1 MLPSPDKVLRSLIIR
16 SDLLFSEGWITL
28 KETLYGFVLALVV
41 GLPLA
46 VAIANSRPLNLMFYP
61 LLIALQSVPK
71 VALAPMILVWLG
83 TGLESKLAIVWL
95 VAFFPIIVDTAAGL
109 RATPKELLELAHS
122 LSASPLQIFLKVQLP
137 AALPFVVT
145 GAKVAITLAVI
156 GAVIGEFVGSSEGLG
171 FLLLSATSQLD
182 TPLAFAALF
191 ALSLL
196 GIFVYAL
203 VGAGERM
210 MAPWLPP
217 APAAALKDETAN
229 GCMGSNG
236 KKRTTTAALQ
246 RRLDLLHH
254 APTPCATRTRSGRR
268 RSSTAPWSPRPMRR
282 SRRRSSRSISCPASI
297 STRRAISGLLQ
308 VGRTPVHQALQRLEL
323 EGLVEIMP
331 RKGVIVLPDSISEI
345 IKILELARGGRSRAR
360 QGRGRTRVRR
370 RRQGA
375 AGARQRHQAHQERSR
390 HRRFHRLR
398 PCVPSQARGARGKFR
413 C

>member
-1 MLPSPDKVLRSLIIR
+1 MSARFVQQILYPLAGVVVIIAVWVLACWLGNIPTVVLPSPDKVLRAMIVR
-16 SDLLFSEGWITL
+16 GDLLISEGWITL
-28 KETLYGFVLALVV
+28 KETLYGFLLALVV

-46 VAIANSRPLNLMFYP
+46 VAVANSRALNLMFYP

-122 LSASPLQIFLKVQLP
+122 LNASPMQVFLKVQLP

-191 ALSLL
+191 ALSVL

-203 VGAGERM
+203 VGLGERM
-210 MAPWLPP
+210 MSSWLPP
-217 APAAALKDETAN
+217 A
-229 GCMGSNG
+229 
-236 KKRTTTAALQ
+236 
-246 RRLDLLHH
+246 
-254 APTPCATRTRSGRR
+254 
-268 RSSTAPWSPRPMRR
+268 
-282 SRRRSSRSISCPASI
+282 
-297 STRRAISGLLQ
+297 
-308 VGRTPVHQALQRLEL
+308 
-323 EGLVEIMP
+323 
-331 RKGVIVLPDSISEI
+331 SE
-345 IKILELARGGRSRAR
+345 
-360 QGRGRTRVRR
+360 
-370 RRQGA
+370 
-375 AGARQRHQAHQERSR
+375 RH
-390 HRRFHRLR
+390 
-398 PCVPSQARGARGKFR
+398 
-413 C
+413 